1 CATNDSQ
8 QLAYVYFEDE
18 PGRRSAAKLLTRDE
32 ARRISL
38 NIAKLPEHGER
49 DKREYS
55 GRWFVLLVGGTS
67 CVSGRASGPGYPIPR
82 TPVRGHKGG
91 GDWTLWADIPI
102 KHPMSLRERTRP
114 GLGSVDKRACGN

>member
-1 CATNDSQ
+1 MGSAISGNIRDAGSFYW
-8 QLAYVYFEDE
+8 LAG
-18 PGRRSAAKLLTRDE
+18 P
-32 ARRISL
+32 
-38 NIAKLPEHGER
+38 
-49 DKREYS
+49 
-55 GRWFVLLVGGTS
+55 S